1 MNERLSQD
9 NAYGLRWIQ
18 DDDQGRLISGSGGT
32 EYRSA
37 SDAIRSL
44 GLGIDDAAL
53 TSSLDRFP
61 PRLRI
66 HGGYRVGIGEPVV
79 RFSLTWEP
87 GAPEAAYVQTKD
99 SPEEGMSGTIDMSPD
114 VPLNDALKGLLV
126 PDAEDLV
133 SQANDE
139 GRPLKLR
146 EVDFWIGTQHF
157 NVSGE
162 ESA

>member
-1 MNERLSQD
+1 M
-9 NAYGLRWIQ
+9 
-18 DDDQGRLISGSGGT
+18 
-32 EYRSA
+32 
-37 SDAIRSL
+37 
-44 GLGIDDAAL
+44 
-53 TSSLDRFP
+53 
-61 PRLRI
+61 
-66 HGGYRVGIGEPVV
+66 GIGEPVV

-87 GAPEAAYVQTKD
+87 GSAEAFFVQTKD
-99 SPEEGMSGTIDMSPD
+99 SPDEGMSGTIDLPSD
-114 VPLNDALKGLLV
+114 GNLNEAMKGLLV

-162 ESA
+162 TSS